1 MITLRDLLRAASRT
15 FAIGIEQLPGV
26 LCDAGTVAY
35 LLLRVSDYLEDNE
48 DMPPQKKIELLN
60 LWADVLSKKADV
72 NDLTNRIL
80 DADTSNPD
88 AVVAQHAA
96 NILDQLASLPVEVRD
111 IIVDHVINS
120 TYGMAR
126 WVERGPQ
133 VRDEAD
139 MDDYMFEVA
148 GRVGYLLTHLFA
160 WYSRSI
166 RQKKDLLLP
175 LSREFGLA
183 LQTVNVIRGLRK
195 DYERGWVYIP
205 QKFLAAV
212 NLTAQELFQPENRE
226 EAAKVLDMLADKAE
240 RHLHGALTCVKSL
253 PPWQH
258 RIRLACIFP
267 LMFAI
272 RTLAISRRNT
282 QVFESEA
289 KITRDEV
296 KKIVKDATLWGWS
309 NVWLDSYYEKLNVI
323 ADN

>member
-1 MITLRDLLRAASRT
+1 MISLKDLLRTASRT

-26 LCDAGTVAY
+26 LSDTGTVAY

-48 DMPPQKKIELLN
+48 DMPAQRKIVLLN
-60 LWADVLSKKADV
+60 LWAEILNGNAKVEE
-72 NDLTNRIL
+72 LTSQIQNV
-80 DADTSNPD
+80 DTSNPD
-88 AVVAQHAA
+88 AVVAQHTKD
-96 NILDQLASLPVEVRD
+96 ILLRLSSLPTEVQE
-111 IIVDHVINS
+111 IIIHHVIKT

-133 VRDEAD
+133 VMDEAD

-160 WYSRSI
+160 WYSIAI
-166 RQKKDLLLP
+166 RNKKDKLLP

-195 DYERGWVYIP
+195 DYERGWVFVP
-205 QKFLAAV
+205 KKFLAAA
-212 NLTAQELFQPENRE
+212 NLTAHELFQPENRA
-226 EAAKVLDMLADKAE
+226 EAIKVLDMLADKAE
-240 RHLHGALTCVKSL
+240 RHLHAALGCVKSL

-272 RTLAISRRNT
+272 RTLAISRRNA
-282 QVFESEA
+282 QVFDSEA
-289 KITRDEV
+289 KITREEV
-296 KKIVKDATLWGWS
+296 KRIVMDATLWGWS
-309 NVWLDSYYEKLNVI
+309 NSWLDSYYQKLNIVK
-323 ADN
+323 